1 MVALRFTGLGG
12 LSAAGVAAT
21 EGPHSSFLLQKFGH
35 RAFAARFGPAEV
47 FVNLKQ
53 AFARE
58 LGADIRGGERCT
70 EESHRGG
77 AKQTRVSRRR
87 PCFHLL
93 AEIGLRA
100 FRHRTQHLKKKGA
113 GAVESNQSRG
123 GGQNPPVPTG
133 VVIPK
138 GVRKG
143 AENFEK
149 NIRIPPADRLDPT
162 LPNEGISEAG
172 ESAYPTVGRV
182 VRTSSPYFPAAW
194 G

>member
-1 MVALRFTGLGG
+1 MALRFTGLGG

-113 GAVESNQSRG
+113 GAVESVISLMAMNESWLPPTTTIGTPDPVCRFDLVREARDAKISAVLTNSFGFG
-123 GGQNPPVPTG
+123 GAN
-133 VVIPK
+133 
-138 GVRKG
+138 
-143 AENFEK
+143 A
-149 NIRIPPADRLDPT
+149 T
-162 LPNEGISEAG
+162 LVMKKLS
-172 ESAYPTVGRV
+172 
-182 VRTSSPYFPAAW
+182 
-194 G
+194 